1 MYLHS
6 IASHFPAHRFTQQ
19 ESFSALSQTKSFANL
34 KRSSQALLEKILT
47 QGIGIDSRH
56 FCVSDIAG
64 LVDADAGELN
74 ALFEREGRALAAEA
88 MRKALKA
95 AGLEA
100 DELDALI
107 VCTCTGYLC
116 PGLSSHVAELLGM
129 RSNLYLQDLV
139 GLGCGAAVP
148 ALRSA
153 HGLSAADPEAKI
165 GVIAVE
171 LCSSAFFMDDD
182 PGVLISLCLFGDGA
196 SASIWS
202 GESLKNAWRA
212 SGFQTLHL
220 PEHRDMLRF
229 ENQRGFLRNRLDRK
243 VPELAAQAVKHLIS
257 EAGMDPAS
265 VVAHGGG
272 RDVVQALEAA
282 LGGVQ
287 LKETREVLREYGNLS
302 SPSVLVALQ
311 RLLEKGTE
319 RDSLWL
325 TSFGAGFAAHALQL
339 HRNHG

>member
-1 MYLHS
+1 M
-6 IASHFPAHRFTQQ
+6 
-19 ESFSALSQTKSFANL
+19 
-34 KRSSQALLEKILT
+34 LEKILT
-47 QGIGIDSRH
+47 QGSGIDSRH

-88 MRKALKA
+88 MRKALKS

-129 RSNLYLQDLV
+129 RSDLYLQDLV

-153 HGLSAADPEAKI
+153 HGLSAADPAAKI

-202 GESLKNAWRA
+202 GESQKNVWRA

-243 VPELAAQAVKHLIS
+243 VPELAAQSVKQLIS